1 MKVFFVLLSSWYL
14 FQIILLSNHTQFLL
28 FLKFQLQCA
37 CMCIAQLCLTLCN
50 PMDPSLPGFSRGS
63 SWPRDWNRVSHIA
76 VRPYCLNQIGL
87 MTYYYGNLFF
97 PLIRRKR
104 HSLVKIYSY
113 SKEINFTY
121 PKGKRLISNLSF
133 TFQIGTVLKEKMSL
147 LIIKWIHV
155 A

>member
-1 MKVFFVLLSSWYL
+1 ME
-14 FQIILLSNHTQFLL
+14 
-28 FLKFQLQCA
+28 
-37 CMCIAQLCLTLCN
+37 
-50 PMDPSLPGFSRGS
+50 
-63 SWPRDWNRVSHIA
+63 
-76 VRPYCLNQIGL
+76 
-87 MTYYYGNLFF
+87 NLFF

-155 A
+155 G